1 MASAIGWY
9 GPLIDLSEAASHV
22 GDFVQLL
29 VFVHRSTPVQYKL
42 SKGGEIIRTDV
53 QVGDDTRPR
62 FIVSLWQKQMGS
74 LAISGDVIL
83 LQNVKI
89 ARFDD
94 LVARTVSCSSIM
106 PLVHPHELMFSKD
119 VDELIGN
126 TRLGTAGKEKLKK
139 VIGWVK
145 ANELILRNWKQLSR
159 NWKVVEVG
167 EHKDCTSISEV
178 LNLTCSCKAIFL
190 ASVGEIF
197 LPIAWRAIC
206 EIEKEKMFVSWR
218 INNKDGDGLAKD
230 FICTGCQLCGS
241 PLELEH
247 GKHALKQNSVPLY
260 CDKSSDR
267 LHVVSLIYQPFMLY
281 VWDESGSLPLLV
293 KNKAA
298 ELLFGNIPAERVYLC
313 LEAKLPVHKSC
324 SKNVPEINSH
334 AGDPHHSIR
343 AQGAS
348 DIVSSSGDEMEKEEK
363 NKCHDSVDFHFVWFV
378 ILKMLL
384 QQGKNS
390 PFRFEVNVDP
400 RLDRESGRYEMVTA
414 TMPCFRKK

>member
-9 GPLIDLSEAASHV
+9 GPLIDLSGAASHV

-42 SKGGEIIRTDV
+42 SRGGEVIRTDV
-53 QVGDDTRPR
+53 QVGDDTRPW
-62 FIVSLWQKQMGS
+62 FTVSLWQKQMGS
-74 LAISGDVIL
+74 LAIPGDVIL
-83 LQNVKI
+83 LQNVKV
-89 ARFDD
+89 ARFGD
-94 LVARTVSCSSIM
+94 LIDARTVSCSSIV
-106 PLVHPHELMFSKD
+106 PLVHSYELMVSKD
-119 VDELIGN
+119 ADEQIGN
-126 TRLGTAGKEKLKK
+126 SRLGTAAREKLKK

-145 ANELILRNWKQLSR
+145 ANEFILHNKKLSR

-167 EHKDCTSISEV
+167 EYKDCTSISEV
-178 LNLTCSCKAIFL
+178 LNLNFLCKAIFL

-197 LPIAWRAIC
+197 LPIAWRATC
-206 EIEKEKMFVSWR
+206 EMEKEKMFISWR
-218 INNKDGDGLAKD
+218 MNSKDGDGLAKD

-247 GKHALKQNSVPLY
+247 SKHAPKQNSVPLY

-298 ELLFGNIPAERVYLC
+298 ELLFGNIPAERVNLC

-324 SKNVPEINSH
+324 SKGVPEIHSQ
-334 AGDPHHSIR
+334 AVGPHHRIR
-343 AQGAS
+343 AKEAS
-348 DIVSSSGDEMEKEEK
+348 DIVSPSGDEMEREEK

-378 ILKMLL
+378 ILKTLL
-384 QQGKNS
+384 QRGKNS
-390 PFRFEVNVDP
+390 PLRFEVNVDP

-414 TMPCFRKK
+414 TLPCFRKK

>member
-9 GPLIDLSEAASHV
+9 GPLIDLSKASSHV

-29 VFVHRSTPVQYKL
+29 VFVHRSTPVQYKV
-42 SKGGEIIRTDV
+42 SKGGEIVRTDI

-62 FIVSLWQKQMGS
+62 FTVSLWQKQMGS

-83 LQNVKI
+83 LQNVKV
-89 ARFDD
+89 ARFGD
-94 LVARTVSCSSIM
+94 LIDARTVSCSSIV
-106 PLVHPHELMFSKD
+106 PLVHSYELMVSE
-119 VDELIGN
+119 DELIGN
-126 TRLGTAGKEKLKK
+126 SRLGTAAKEKLKK

-145 ANELILRNWKQLSR
+145 ANELIIRNKQLSR
-159 NWKVVEVG
+159 NWKVLEVG

-197 LPIAWRAIC
+197 LPIVWRATC
-206 EIEKEKMFVSWR
+206 EIEKEKMFISWR
-218 INNKDGDGLAKD
+218 INSKDDGGLAED

-241 PLELEH
+241 PLELDRS
-247 GKHALKQNSVPLY
+247 KHALKQNSVPLY
-260 CDKSSDR
+260 CDKSSNR

-281 VWDESGSLPLLV
+281 LYDESGSLPLLV

-313 LEAKLPVHKSC
+313 LEANLPVHKSS
-324 SKNVPEINSH
+324 SKDVPETHYH
-334 AGDPHHSIR
+334 AGGPQHG
-343 AQGAS
+343 APAEGAS
-348 DIVSSSGDEMEKEEK
+348 DIVSPSGDEMDREEK
-363 NKCHDSVDFHFVWFV
+363 NKCHGSVDFHFVWFV
-378 ILKMLL
+378 MLKMLL

-390 PFRFEVNVDP
+390 PLGFEVNVDP

-414 TMPCFRKK
+414 TMPCFRNK